1 MPEIT
6 TDDVARA
13 AKDAFY
19 VGVGAGVLTFQKAQV
34 KRVELTGAVK
44 DGARDAK
51 GRVEDLTSELE
62 AVASDLRAR
71 LEGLLGS
78 IEADEVVTEV
88 VKGVREAA
96 RDAADQ
102 VRGALRAA

>member
-6 TDDVARA
+6 ADDITRA
-13 AKDAFY
+13 ARDAFY

-34 KRVELTGAVK
+34 KRVEVTEAVREAA
-44 DGARDAK
+44 DGAK
-51 GRVEDLTSELE
+51 GRVEDLTTDLE
-62 AVASDLRAR
+62 SFAADLRAR

-78 IEADEVVTEV
+78 VEADEVVAEV
-88 VKGVREAA
+88 VRNLREAA
-96 RDAADQ
+96 REAADQ